1 MKKLLILTI
10 ILVMSGV
17 ALNAGGFEK
26 KFEMMDSRIHSK
38 MDKFK
43 GNANAQDFLNK
54 KLACIKAAKTVKDLK
69 ACKTKF
75 HPKDLKKLVK

>member
-1 MKKLLILTI
+1 MKRLLILTI

-43 GNANAQDFLNK
+43 GNADAQDFLNK
-54 KLACIKAAKTVKDLK
+54 KLACIKKAKSIGDLK
-69 ACKTKF
+69 ACKKEF
-75 HPKDLKKLVK
+75 HPKALKKLL